1 MTASNRLPDP
11 VIIEH
16 VVEVLASLSA
26 LLDRFGE
33 PARATWFR
41 ERRAV
46 LAQAGAQSG
55 DIANAVQELHGVV
68 LGMGGLM
75 DLHLTAG
82 SPSETAEVNAELE
95 RLADQLFEL
104 TR

>member
-1 MTASNRLPDP
+1 M
-11 VIIEH
+11 IEH
-16 VVEVLASLSA
+16 LVEVLASLSA
-26 LLDRFGE
+26 LLERFGE
-33 PARATWFR
+33 PARGTWLR
-41 ERRAV
+41 ERRSV
-46 LAQAGAQSG
+46 LTHAGAQPG
-55 DIANAVQELHGVV
+55 DVATAIQELHGVV

-82 SPSETAEVNAELE
+82 SPSETAEANAELE